1 MGEENPQNCPTSGV
15 FASHARIG
23 APLFRST
30 SLDTTQS
37 KLKAFSLFPIEQ
49 ASSGSVTMFV
59 DGSCFGNNRRKNT
72 GKAGIGVVFPDF
84 MGYNISEKLPG
95 ENATNNRAELY
106 AIIRGFEIIDR
117 DIDPQKRKH
126 VIVKSDSEL
135 SMNICN
141 KWLKQWKRRGWKKA
155 DNQIPSNL
163 DLLLQLDKM
172 LDGRNVT
179 VKHVRA
185 HTLKTDEDSLM
196 NARADALA
204 KAGASM

>member
-1 MGEENPQNCPTSGV
+1 MDLTRWVKKVPKQTSMTTAAPSNQILEVKKPEPTSILMNKGDN
-15 FASHARIG
+15 
-23 APLFRST
+23 RST
-30 SLDTTQS
+30 
-37 KLKAFSLFPIEQ
+37 A
-49 ASSGSVTMFV
+49 VTMFV

-84 MGYNISEKLPG
+84 MGSNVSEKLPG

-106 AIIRGFEIIDR
+106 AIIRGFEIVNR
-117 DIDPQKRKH
+117 NIDPFRNRPLMIKT
-126 VIVKSDSEL
+126 DSEL

-141 KWLKQWKRRGWKKA
+141 KWMKQWKRRGWKKA

-163 DLLLQLDKM
+163 DLLLQLDN
-172 LDGRNVT
+172 LLEGRNVT

-185 HTLKTDEDSLM
+185 HTMKTDEDSLM

-204 KAGASM
+204 KAGAMM